1 MADPASGESGG
12 TGTPQ
17 TSSSEGLYV
26 DSEELTFPKEV
37 GLPPPQDSDFQAP
50 GTACPTGMSLFAGA
64 WAAGQSPSVI
74 CTGPWG
80 YATSVPL
87 WGSGAKG
94 ISRTSRTGCD
104 WASRVGRGRQ
114 PQGGLDLEG
123 LGGFP
128 SGCALEHCPPGS
140 REKATQYRTRGR
152 SFQKLRMRPLPDFA
166 SLLLAGSDLSPVT
179 VTDL

>member
-94 ISRTSRTGCD
+94 ISQTSRTGCD
-104 WASRVGRGRQ
+104 WASRVGRGRVSPREDWTWKAWGASHLVVLWSTVRLEAGRRQ
-114 PQGGLDLEG
+114 HSTGPGGEVSRSSECG
-123 LGGFP
+123 P
-128 SGCALEHCPPGS
+128 S
-140 REKATQYRTRGR
+140 RTLPR
-152 SFQKLRMRPLPDFA
+152 SSWLVPTC
-166 SLLLAGSDLSPVT
+166 LLLL
-179 VTDL
+179 